1 MGDIKVKYMIEEHS
15 LELFA
20 DYFQFYLED
29 EGTQPD
35 TSNIWSEEHINLLL
49 AVYPGMIAVGTA
61 RNMTVPVR
69 IVLRED
75 RPLLEKDKWDKV
87 NECSIKTDSG
97 KIVVL
102 GCTDNYSDAL
112 RLNVKPGIYRARIN
126 YGGLDTLSENGL
138 DGEDHYEVILWPDTE
153 ERPIERIK

>member
-1 MGDIKVKYMIEEHS
+1 MVKEYNI
-15 LELFA
+15 ELFA

-29 EGTQPD
+29 EGSQPD
-35 TSNIWSEEHINLLL
+35 TSDIWNEEHVNQLL

-75 RPLLEKDKWDKV
+75 KPFLETDKYDKI
-87 NECSIKTDSG
+87 NECSIKTDTG

-102 GCTDNYSDAL
+102 GCTDDYSDAL
-112 RLNVKPGIYRARIN
+112 RLNVRPGVYRARIH
-126 YGGLDTLSENGL
+126 YAGLDTLSENGL
-138 DGEDHYEVILWPDTE
+138 EGEDRYEVILWPDTE
-153 ERPIERIK
+153 ERPIEKIK